1 MSSRKEK
8 IFIIDPH
15 EQECATL
22 AQATLEPFG
31 YEVQTTGDG
40 AEGLTLILEEP
51 PDLLILDLYPDSLS
65 GADVMAALSAQA
77 IDLPVVILADPGT
90 EKDAL
95 HVFRLGAKDYV
106 VRPLREAE
114 MIQVID
120 RIMRDVRLRRDR
132 EMLVGEVRQASGEAE
147 QRLRELKTLMSIGK
161 TVTFARNL
169 DDVFDRVIR
178 AAIQLTRAESVGFFL
193 RDDAS
198 KSLILRAGQN
208 LSRNLLD
215 RMGQAVED
223 GLAGVVINSR
233 ETYMQSGEGLR
244 QFRPSQEGAT
254 AVIYAP
260 LVMRDSPIGL
270 LWVANTRL
278 EFAPHM
284 KDIMTALADYAAIAV
299 VNTRLLAAV
308 HERPA
313 GMAVP
318 PAEADAPLLAD
329 DQLPVDLELAHKLR
343 ATLTHLMGSMNLF
356 RTGEMGRLQ
365 PSHQAAVDVMHRE
378 LEEGIAHLDAII
390 PPETSET

>member
-1 MSSRKEK
+1 MSARKEK
-8 IFIIDPH
+8 IFVIDPH
-15 EQECATL
+15 EKECATL

-40 AEGLTLILEEP
+40 AAGLTMILAEP
-51 PDLLILDLYPDSLS
+51 PDLLVLDLYPDSLS

-114 MIQVID
+114 MIQVIE

-132 EMLVGEVRQASGEAE
+132 EDLVGQVRQASGESE

-178 AAIQLTRAESVGFFL
+178 AAIQLTRAEAVGFFL

-198 KSLILRAGQN
+198 KALILRAGQN

-215 RMGQAVED
+215 CMGQPVED
-223 GLAGVVINSR
+223 ALAGIVMNSR
-233 ETYMQSGEGLR
+233 ETFMQSGEGLR

-260 LVMRDSPIGL
+260 LVVRDNPIGL

-278 EFAPHM
+278 EFAPPM

-299 VNTRLLAAV
+299 VNTRLLTAV
-308 HERPA
+308 KEHPA
-313 GMAVP
+313 GMQAQ
-318 PAEADAPLLAD
+318 PAEDVDEAAA
-329 DQLPVDLELAHKLR
+329 DQLAVDSELARKLR

-390 PPETSET
+390 PPETGET